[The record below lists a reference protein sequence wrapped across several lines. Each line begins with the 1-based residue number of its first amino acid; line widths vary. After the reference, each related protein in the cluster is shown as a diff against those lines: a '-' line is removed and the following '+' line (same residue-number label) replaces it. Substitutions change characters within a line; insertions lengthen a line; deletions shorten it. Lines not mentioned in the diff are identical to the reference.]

1 MTAGNDFLGVCV
13 ATRLDPPAD
22 VWTAPIETVSNSEAG
37 FELVYQ
43 GSSAL
48 FGRVVTLEPGETTT
62 IAVEHTATV
71 TPGLGFGATTGA

>member
-1 MTAGNDFLGVCV
+1 MSAGNDPRRLRRDAAGS
-13 ATRLDPPAD
+13 ARRRLDGTD
-22 VWTAPIETVSNSEAG
+22 RDGLELGSRL
-37 FELVYQ
+37 ELVYQ

-48 FGRVVTLEPGETTT
+48 FGQVVTLEPGETTT